1 MLFPWQK
8 NRIKK
13 LFRLNR
19 NNEAL
24 IEELKIEGITE
35 NNVLYA
41 IKKVP
46 REIFVE
52 RQFIQQAYE
61 NIPLPIDC
69 GQTISQPYVVA
80 YMIDCLRLNKS
91 SIVLEIGT
99 GSGYQTAIISHLCRK
114 IYTIE
119 IHDNLL
125 NKAKKRIAKLNLKNI
140 IFKLGDGAEGWQ
152 NKALFDAIIIS
163 AAMQES
169 IPNQRVSEIIP
180 AKLLENLKHQ
190 GGRLVMPKKNLSGN
204 QKLLLVKKNNE
215 SYLEKELLDVKFVP
229 FIK

>member
-80 YMIDCLRLNKS
+80 YMIACLNLKKTDK
-91 SIVLEIGT
+91 VLEIGT
-99 GSGYQTAIISHLCRK
+99 GTGYQTAILSHLCQEVC
-114 IYTIE
+114 TIE

-140 IFKLGDGAEGWQ
+140 IFKLGNGAEGWQ

-163 AAMQES
+163 AA
-169 IPNQRVSEIIP
+169 SEIIP
-180 AKLLENLKHQ
+180 AKLLENLKNQ
-190 GGRLVMPKKNLSGN
+190 GSLVMPKKKPSGN

-215 SYLEKELLDVKFVP
+215 TYLEKELLDVKFVP
-229 FIK
+229 LLNKNIE

>member
-1 MLFPWQK
+1 MLFPWKK
-8 NRIKK
+8 NQIKK
-13 LFRLNR
+13 PLRLNR
-19 NNEAL
+19 NNDAL

-69 GQTISQPYVVA
+69 EQTISQPFVVA
-80 YMIDCLRLNKS
+80 YMIACLNLKKTDK
-91 SIVLEIGT
+91 VLEIGT
-99 GSGYQTAIISHLCRK
+99 GSGFQTAILGHLCQEVC
-114 IYTIE
+114 TIE
-119 IHDNLL
+119 IHGKLI

-140 IFKLGDGAEGWQ
+140 IFKLGNGVEGWQ

-163 AAMQES
+163 AA
-169 IPNQRVSEIIP
+169 SEIIP
-180 AKLLENLKHQ
+180 AKLLENLKNQ
-190 GGRLVMPKKNLSGN
+190 GSLVMPKKKPSGN

-215 SYLEKELLDVKFVP
+215 TYLEKELLDVKFVP